1 MNPLA
6 HSPIKPVYDRTIAL
20 FTELKKLNT
29 NIRKYIDNL
38 TSGLSLEQI
47 MKHFFFY
54 NDNIGSK
61 AYHRMK
67 TNDNVSRFRN
77 TIVSRLKEMLYNETI
92 LEKIVLGYQNIKN
105 CNDKMEAYELIV
117 GIINDILTPMMK

>member
-1 MNPLA
+1 M
-6 HSPIKPVYDRTIAL
+6 YDRTIAL

-47 MKHFFFY
+47 MEHFFSY

-67 TNDNVSRFRN
+67 TNDNVSR
-77 TIVSRLKEMLYNETI
+77 L
-92 LEKIVLGYQNIKN
+92 
-105 CNDKMEAYELIV
+105 
-117 GIINDILTPMMK
+117 